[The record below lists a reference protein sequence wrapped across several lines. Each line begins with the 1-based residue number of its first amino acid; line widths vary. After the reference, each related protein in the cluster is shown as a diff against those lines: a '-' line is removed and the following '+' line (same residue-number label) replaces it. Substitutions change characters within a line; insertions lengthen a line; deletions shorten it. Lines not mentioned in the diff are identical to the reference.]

1 MDDLTFIKE
10 LGELEQRAYKTGIKI
25 QSEIDNDLL
34 DARASTF
41 YFMAIAIRSFK
52 IFLILKKEYLDE
64 QQWYIDVYLSKY
76 KQQWPVAGGRRGQII
91 NDHNVLTNDYFM
103 VMLIGYIQILFSILD
118 SKFRC
123 FLMNLDPNALS
134 RKRDSFYEV
143 YTCLLKRVKKT
154 QYQEFIRFFSLI
166 RNTIHNNGMYVK
178 ATKQYDSSE
187 YNGKIYEFKH
197 KEIVN
202 YPGGAPKLLLLQI
215 TPDVI
220 DMMEDI
226 ILNTELIGIDSIPE
240 PLL

>member
-10 LGELEQRAYKTGIKI
+10 LREQEQRAYEKGIKI
-25 QSEIDNDLL
+25 QSQINNDVL
-34 DARASTF
+34 DARASTL

-52 IFLILKKEYLDE
+52 IFLILKKEYLDDR
-64 QQWYIDVYLSKY
+64 QWYIDIYLSKY
-76 KQQWPVAGGRRGQII
+76 EQRWPVAGGRSGQII

-123 FLMNLDPNALS
+123 FLLNLDPNALS
-134 RKRDSFYEV
+134 GKRDSFYDV
-143 YTCLLKRVKKT
+143 YTCPLKRVKKT

-178 ATKQYDSSE
+178 ATKRYDSIE
-187 YNGKIYEFKH
+187 YRGKKYEFKH

-202 YPGGAPKLLLLQI
+202 YRGGAPKLLLLQI

-226 ILNTELIGIDSIPE
+226 ILNSELIEIDSIPE